1 MSFLSV
7 LTQRRSRTAPSRA
20 AGSNGGSTASR
31 PQRPV
36 DARWVSPTSGA
47 ILVALAGAVLVGAC
61 SSGSGIMVREPWVR
75 LTDPS
80 RPLAAYMTIA
90 NASSQDDALVGA
102 ESPAF
107 GKIELHETVPADSSM
122 EPGMGSMA
130 PGSDMGSNMGSD
142 MGSMAPHGTTE
153 SPAPG
158 GEAMTMRPVEAIPI
172 PAGGEQ
178 ALVPGGYH
186 LMLMEPKGEIAV
198 GDVVSLTLR
207 FRSGATVTVD
217 APVRAP

>member
-1 MSFLSV
+1 
-7 LTQRRSRTAPSRA
+7 
-20 AGSNGGSTASR
+20 
-31 PQRPV
+31 
-36 DARWVSPTSGA
+36 
-47 ILVALAGAVLVGAC
+47 
-61 SSGSGIMVREPWVR
+61 MVREPWVR

-90 NASSQDDALVGA
+90 NALSQDDALVGA

-122 EPGMGSMA
+122 EPG
-130 PGSDMGSNMGSD
+130 

-186 LMLMEPKGEIAV
+186 LMLMEPRGEIAV